1 MPSKLPNILA
11 SGTKILVIT
20 DENSELEQLFIDN
33 NFQKVITTWNKQII
47 VSSIKQLLAQD
58 IALNKQKEIAQK
70 LFNINS
76 LIGKIVS

>member
-1 MPSKLPNILA
+1 
-11 SGTKILVIT
+11 VIT

-47 VSSIKQLLAQD
+47 VSSIKELLAQD

>member
-47 VSSIKQLLAQD
+47 VSSIKELLAQD